1 MLTPSFHFKILEDFL
16 EVFSAN
22 SEILVKKLQQEVDR
36 DYFDVH
42 PYITNC
48 ALDIICGQLWS
59 AVPEKT
65 VTTIEFRQDGGRV
78 GVRCAVGN
86 AGSKCPQHFHLHLEL
101 PTAVFGYIYPRL

>member
-22 SEILVKKLQQEVDR
+22 SEILVKKLQQEVGR

-59 AVPEKT
+59 AAPEKKNNCYCRIQT
-65 VTTIEFRQDGGRV
+65 RRRV
-78 GVRCAVGN
+78 DVRCAVAN
-86 AGSKCPQHFHLHLEL
+86 PSIAN
-101 PTAVFGYIYPRL
+101 